1 MRKLTDVFGKSRPS
15 LNTWIFIPSLR
26 LFSCGNCWSYS
37 VHFHPKPHSLLS
49 KCLFVARLTILQY
62 HVMMTVSFLEVYLPM
77 RPFTPFQSML
87 RARAVGAVYLW
98 FSEFDDVTRYKRCV
112 PLAPCLPAHWV

>member
-49 KCLFVARLTILQY
+49 KCLFVCCKIDYTAVPCHDDSVVLRSLSPYEAIC
-62 HVMMTVSFLEVYLPM
+62 TVSEHASC
-77 RPFTPFQSML
+77 TCC
-87 RARAVGAVYLW
+87 W
-98 FSEFDDVTRYKRCV
+98 C
-112 PLAPCLPAHWV
+112 CLFVVFRI